1 MGYYENPPIINFN
14 EGYNKV
20 TAGIVDAT
28 RSISEALIKSGERQ
42 RLTIEK
48 LQQQKNETDLEY
60 NAKLSQW
67 DSKNPVADPELNT
80 KLHGMLQKK
89 IQMAADAKIA
99 LLSETDNAKRSEYL
113 KIIRNAD
120 SFMNNASGFAKNV
133 AMDTATWREN
143 ASANSVGKPGG
154 WVINGKNAD
163 EIEARTGAV
172 QILGGMNQLYD
183 DHKIDIEESEDG
195 SSFVVK
201 VKGRRKG
208 AEKGFELP
216 IDARSY
222 LNSDSGGTGGFL
234 QKVENVDDFNK
245 LATKTLVNDKGYLQ
259 EAYLSEKP
267 ETVRVSDKYNLTY
280 AQKINT
286 PAIMAEIGKQAQ
298 IKASGYL
305 RADKEASL
313 RSLLDYTLEQQ
324 PGYYDE
330 KFKGLPPNEQQKV
343 LSDLLANNA
352 FKTIST
358 DWTKTTEKDGSTS
371 YWGGGQAKLDMIEPT
386 ESKNGRNTS
395 SSGSSSNEVQ
405 IFSQPEIDKYMQAY
419 KHAFDSNKRDKPFII
434 SWTGGGGGHH
444 EESFHYD
451 SDTGKIVRDTKG
463 VSLLYFDNSK
473 QFRDYLKSKKT
484 VKKTPLKA

>member
-14 EGYNKV
+14 EGYDEISK
-20 TAGIVDAT
+20 GIVDAS
-28 RSISEALIKSGERQ
+28 RSISEALIKRGERE

-48 LQQQKNETDLEY
+48 LQQQKNETDLQY
-60 NAKLSQW
+60 NAKLSEW
-67 DSKNPVADPELNT
+67 DAKNPISDPELNS
-80 KLHGMLQKK
+80 KLHGMLQQK

-99 LLSETDNAKRSEYL
+99 LLSETDSAKRQDYL

-120 SFMNNASGFAKNV
+120 SFMNNSSSFAKNV

-154 WVINGKNAD
+154 WVINGRDAD

-183 DHKIDIEESEDG
+183 YHNIDIEESEDG

-201 VKGRRKG
+201 VKGKRKG
-208 AEKGFELP
+208 SEKGFELP

-222 LNSDSGGTGGFL
+222 LKSDSGGTGGFL

-245 LATKTLVNDKGYLQ
+245 LATKTLVNEKGYLQ

-267 ETVRVSDKYNLTY
+267 ETVKVSDSYNLTY
-280 AQKINT
+280 AQKINA

-305 RADKEASL
+305 RADKESSL
-313 RSLLDYTLEQQ
+313 RALLDYTLEQQ
-324 PGYYDE
+324 PGYYDT
-330 KFKGLPPNEQQKV
+330 KFKGLNPTEQQKI

-352 FKTIST
+352 FKSVSS
-358 DWTKTTEKDGSTS
+358 DWTKTTEKDGTTN
-371 YWGGGQAKLDMIEPT
+371 YWGGSQAKLDMIEVPQKDG
-386 ESKNGRNTS
+386 KNATS
-395 SSGSSSNEVQ
+395 SGTRSGEVQ
-405 IFSQPEIDKYMQAY
+405 IFDQPQIDKYMQDY
-419 KHAFDSNKRDKPFII
+419 VKAFKNKDEPFII
-434 SWTGGGGGHH
+434 SWTGVKGGHN
-444 EESFHYD
+444 EESFQFYN
-451 SDTGKIVRDTKG
+451 GKVRRTSG
-463 VSLLYFDNSK
+463 AALAFDNADE
-473 QFRDYLKSKKT
+473 FRNYLRSKKT
-484 VKKTPLKA
+484 VKKTPLKV

>member
-14 EGYNKV
+14 QGYNEVSK
-20 TAGIVDAT
+20 GILEASK
-28 RSISEALIKSGERQ
+28 SISEALIKRGERE

-48 LQQQKNETDLEY
+48 LQQQKNETDLQY
-60 NAKLSQW
+60 NAKLSEW
-67 DSKNPVADPELNT
+67 GVKNPVADPELNT
-80 KLHGMLQKK
+80 KLHGMLQRK

-154 WVINGKNAD
+154 WVINGKDAD

-183 DHKIDIEESEDG
+183 EHKIDIEESEDG

-201 VKGRRKG
+201 VKGKRKG
-208 AEKGFELP
+208 SDKGFELP

-222 LNSDSGGTGGFL
+222 LDSDSGGTGGFL

-267 ETVRVSDKYNLTY
+267 ETVRVSDTYNLTF

-313 RSLLDYTLEQQ
+313 RALLDYTLEQE
-324 PGYYDE
+324 PGYYDTS
-330 KFKGLPPNEQQKV
+330 FKGLPPAEQQKV

-352 FKTIST
+352 FKSVSS
-358 DWTKTTEKDGSTS
+358 DWTKTTEKDGTTS
-371 YWGGGQAKLDMIEPT
+371 YWGGSQAKLDMIEP
-386 ESKNGRNTS
+386 SKVSNKGGGS
-395 SSGSSSNEVQ
+395 SSGDEMTKTQKNQEAFNDR
-405 IFSQPEIDKYMQAY
+405 IREIINNKRGVIKKGDYTFGINNKTGKWGVWDKYGEPY
-419 KHAFDSNKRDKPFII
+419 PGTEGITNPTELSSFIGGTLKIKP
-434 SWTGGGGGHH
+434 S
-444 EESFHYD
+444 
-451 SDTGKIVRDTKG
+451 
-463 VSLLYFDNSK
+463 
-473 QFRDYLKSKKT
+473 
-484 VKKTPLKA
+484 LKAK